1 MATGVFYVN
10 AQTKN
15 SAYNSKKIM
24 NETIIQFLQEQS
36 SASICCVDATG
47 KPYCFSCFYAFNSIT
62 GLLYFKSSA
71 NSHHAALM
79 QENPFVAGTVL
90 SDKLNK
96 IFIKGI
102 QFDAI
107 VLDTRQPLV
116 KQTLGIYL
124 KKHPLALAIPGDI
137 WALQINY
144 IKMTDSTLGF
154 GKKIIWKRNEEQESF
169 ESPMENQNKILN

>member
-1 MATGVFYVN
+1 
-10 AQTKN
+10 
-15 SAYNSKKIM
+15 M

-36 SASICCVDATG
+36 SASICCVDAEE
-47 KPYCFSCFYAFNSIT
+47 KPYCFNCYYAFNSIS

-79 QENPFVAGTVL
+79 HENPFVAGTVL
-90 SDKLNK
+90 PDKLNK
-96 IFIKGI
+96 ILIKGI
-102 QFDAI
+102 QFEAI
-107 VLDTRQPLV
+107 VLDTRKPLV
-116 KQTLGIYL
+116 KRTLGIYL

-154 GKKIIWKRNEEQESF
+154 GKKIIWNRGKEPGSF
-169 ESPMENQNKILN
+169 ESAKENNNKILNQV